1 VTGPE
6 YITLSLDDVDRL
18 AQDLY
23 LRGFADGL
31 RRESL
36 DANPVAFWCRVD
48 TSGEHWLWQGPI
60 SKRNGYGYLRFGG
73 KRWQAHRLAY
83 TLAVGPMPDDL
94 LACHTCDIR
103 ACCRPDHVFPGTH
116 MDNFRDMVAK
126 GRFSGHP
133 AVYERLKA

>member
-36 DANPVAFWCRVD
+36 EANPVAFWCRVD
-48 TSGEHWLWQGPI
+48 TSGECWLWQGAI
-60 SKRNGYGYLRFGG
+60 NRHGYGYLRYGG
-73 KRWQAHRLAY
+73 RYWQAHRLAY
-83 TLAVGPMPDDL
+83 TLTVATLPDDVL
-94 LACHTCDIR
+94 VCHHCDVR
-103 ACCRPDHVFPGTH
+103 ACVRPVHLFPGTH
-116 MDNFRDMVAK
+116 RDNTLDMIAK